1 MTSAQREQT
10 RLSLLRYCAAAEQ
23 FGLATP
29 LLLQFLRNE
38 GLRSLTPAS
47 LRAELQYLADKS
59 FLAAIPK
66 TISPENEAWR
76 ITAAG
81 RDFLATQNLEEL

>member
-1 MTSAQREQT
+1 MTSQQREQI
-10 RLSLLRYCAAAEQ
+10 RLSLLRYCDAAEQ

-38 GLRSLTPAS
+38 GLRSLDAAG
-47 LRAELQYLADKS
+47 LRAELQYLADKG

-76 ITAAG
+76 ITAEG
-81 RDFLATQNLEEL
+81 RDFLAT

>member
-1 MTSAQREQT
+1 MTPQQREQT
-10 RLSLLRYCAAAEQ
+10 RLSLLRYCDAAEQ

-38 GLRSLTPAS
+38 GLRSLTVAG
-47 LRAELQYLADKS
+47 LRAELQYLADKDL
-59 FLAAIPK
+59 LAAIPK

-76 ITAAG
+76 ITAEG
-81 RDFLATQNLEEL
+81 RDFLAST